1 MTLRRTAAVVLLA
14 LAFALPSSL
23 AQPANAAT
31 AQALKAQ
38 LARIET
44 LRGERPG
51 DGLLVYYQAL
61 THAQLG
67 EREAAL
73 AALRALAGRRL
84 GLLPTRGGGF
94 DALWDDAEFQAV
106 RAQLAADEPTTPRAP
121 VQATLRGAPFV
132 PEGIAYD
139 GKRRRFYIGSAERR
153 IVTVERRTGAVS
165 PREFSRPADRL
176 DAVLGL
182 AVARDSLYAV
192 STNGFLDSAAQGRRN
207 AVLRYDLARGRL
219 AARHEAPQAQQL
231 NDVAVHDDG
240 TLYATDSLGGTLF
253 RLRPGE
259 STLTPFGAE
268 GALRGAN
275 GLALAGDG
283 KALYVAIST
292 GMARVELDGG
302 ATMRLPQPDDAVTG
316 GIDGLY
322 WHDGALLGVQNA
334 INPGRVIRIAL
345 AAGGMRIG
353 GVTVLQSHHHP
364 AFDEPTTG
372 TLVDRRTLVVLANSQ
387 LNRLRPDG
395 TVAEPR
401 TLKPLVLL
409 AVPLAVPLAG

>member
-1 MTLRRTAAVVLLA
+1 MNTHRLAAAALLA
-14 LAFALPSSL
+14 LAFALPSSM
-23 AQPANAAT
+23 AQPADAAT
-31 AQALKAQ
+31 VQALKAQ

-67 EREAAL
+67 EREASL
-73 AALRALAGRRL
+73 AALRALVGRRL
-84 GLLPTRGGGF
+84 GLLPTRGSGF

-106 RAQLAADEPTTPRAP
+106 RAQLAAAEPSTPRAP
-121 VQATLRGAPFV
+121 VQLSLRGTPLV

-139 GKRRRFYIGSAERR
+139 AKRKRFYIGSPERR
-153 IVTVERRTGAVS
+153 IVTVERRAGTAQ
-165 PREFSRPADRL
+165 PREFSKPTDRL

-182 AVARDSLYAV
+182 TVARDHLYAV
-192 STNGFLDSAAQGRRN
+192 STNGFLESAAQGRRN

-219 AARHEAPQAQQL
+219 AARHDAPQAQQL

-275 GLALAGDG
+275 GLALSTDG

-292 GMARVELDGG
+292 GIARVELAGG
-302 ATMRLPQPDDAVTG
+302 ATMRLPQPDDVVTG

-334 INPGRVIRIAL
+334 INPGRVVRIAL
-345 AAGGMRIG
+345 TDGGMRIG
-353 GVTVLQSHHHP
+353 SMTVLQSHHHP

-372 TLVDRRTLVVLANSQ
+372 TLVDRRTLVVLANAQ
-387 LNRLRPDG
+387 LNRLGPDG

-409 AVPLAVPLAG
+409 AIPLAG